1 MRHQVCRVAVSLAV
15 FLALAALVPGAVS
28 LQQKGAGF
36 GNKDPGLFNLK
47 GTIYFLPDT
56 TEKMPDQ
63 IDALKPQ
70 GVIYT
75 DRLDIPIREFSEGFP
90 GVTDRFEWFGLIYTG
105 RFQIDKPGAYKW
117 RLFSDDGSRLW
128 IDGKEIID
136 NDGIH
141 GSDSVEATIT
151 LDRGPHDIKV
161 WYFQGPA
168 TEVSLQLFVG
178 PPGGAESIFAMGDF
192 APGLAAAAKKL
203 DAQATPDGIRIRM
216 EAAILFDTAKS
227 ELKPEARE
235 AIQAIS
241 EIIRSYPTAVVRVLG
256 FTDTV
261 GDDAYN
267 LKLSEARAV
276 AVKTA
281 LVAAGPPSAVRFE
294 TQGLGKGRPVA
305 SNDTE
310 AGRAKN
316 RRVEVFIK
324 P

>member
-1 MRHQVCRVAVSLAV
+1 VRNQPRRVAVSLAV
-15 FLALAALVPGAVS
+15 FLALAGLVPCATS
-28 LQQKGAGF
+28 SQQKGAGF
-36 GNKDPGLFNLK
+36 GSKDPGLFNLK

-63 IDALKPQ
+63 IGALKPQ

-75 DRLDIPIREFSEGFP
+75 DRLDVPIRDFSEGFP
-90 GVTDRFEWFGLIYTG
+90 GVTDRFEWFGLMYTG

-117 RLFSDDGSRLW
+117 RLLSDDGSRLW
-128 IDGKEIID
+128 IDGKEILD

-141 GSDSVEATIT
+141 GSDSVEATTT
-151 LDRGPHDIKV
+151 LDRGPHDIQV

-178 PPGGAESIFAMGDF
+178 PPGGAERIFAMGDF

-227 ELKPEARE
+227 ELKPEARDTV
-235 AIQAIS
+235 QAVS
-241 EIIRSYPTAVVRVLG
+241 EMIKSYPNAVVRVLG
-256 FTDTV
+256 FTDAV

-281 LVAAGPPSAVRFE
+281 LVAAGPPSTVRFE

-305 SNDTE
+305 SNDSET
-310 AGRAKN
+310 GRAKN

>member
-1 MRHQVCRVAVSLAV
+1 V
-15 FLALAALVPGAVS
+15 FLVLAALMPCAVS
-28 LQQKGAGF
+28 SQQKGAGF
-36 GNKDPGLFNLK
+36 GSKDPGLFNLK

-56 TEKMPDQ
+56 TETMPDQ
-63 IDALKPQ
+63 VEALKPQ
-70 GVIYT
+70 GVIYV
-75 DRLDIPIREFSEGFP
+75 DRLDVPVRDFSEGFP

-105 RFQIDKPGAYKW
+105 RFQVDRPGAFKW
-117 RLFSDDGSRLW
+117 RLSSDDGSRLW
-128 IDGKEIID
+128 IDGNQIID

-151 LDRGPHDIKV
+151 LDRGPHDIKI

-178 PPGGAESIFAMGDF
+178 PPGGAERMFAMGDF
-192 APGLAAAAKKL
+192 APGLAAAAKLL
-203 DAQATPDGIRIRM
+203 DAQATPEGIRIRM

-241 EIIRSYPTAVVRVLG
+241 EIIRSYPNAAVRVLG
-256 FTDTV
+256 FTDAV

-267 LKLSEARAV
+267 LRLSEARAM

-281 LVAAGPPSAVRFE
+281 LVAARPPAAVKFE
-294 TQGLGKGRPVA
+294 TQGLGKGSPVA
-305 SNDTE
+305 VNDSE
-310 AGRAKN
+310 VGRAKN
-316 RRVEVFIK
+316 RRVEVFVK

>member
-1 MRHQVCRVAVSLAV
+1 MRNRACRAVGSLAV
-15 FLALAALVPGAVS
+15 FAALAALVPGTVFS
-28 LQQKGAGF
+28 QQKGGGF
-36 GNKDPGLFNLK
+36 GGKDPGLFNLK

-56 TEKMPDQ
+56 TEKMPEQ
-63 IDALKPQ
+63 VEAMKPQ
-70 GVIYT
+70 GTIYT
-75 DRLDIPIREFSEGFP
+75 DRLDIPVREFSEGFP
-90 GVTDRFEWFGLIYTG
+90 GVTDRFEWFGLMYTG
-105 RFQIDKPGAYKW
+105 RFQIDKPGDYKW

-141 GSDSVEATIT
+141 GSESVEATIN
-151 LDRGPHDIKV
+151 LSRGPHDLKV
-161 WYFQGPA
+161 WYFQGPG
-168 TEVSLQLFVG
+168 TELSLQLFVG
-178 PPGGAESIFAMGDF
+178 PPGGAEKIFAMGEF
-192 APGLAAAAKKL
+192 AAGLAAAARKL
-203 DAQATPDGIRIRM
+203 DAQATADGIRIRM
-216 EAAILFDTAKS
+216 DASILFDTAKS

-241 EIIRSYPTAVVRVLG
+241 EMIRSYPNAAVRVLG
-256 FTDTV
+256 FTDAV

-267 LKLSEARAV
+267 VRLSESRAV

-281 LVAAGPPSAVRFE
+281 LQAAGPPAGVKFE
-294 TQGLGKGRPVA
+294 TQGLGKSRPVA

>member
-1 MRHQVCRVAVSLAV
+1 MPHHRSRVVVSAAV
-15 FLALAALVPGAVS
+15 FLALAASAPCVAS
-28 LQQKGAGF
+28 QQQKGAAF
-36 GNKDPGLFNLK
+36 GSKDPGLFNLK

-56 TEKMPDQ
+56 TERIPADLEE
-63 IDALKPQ
+63 LKPQ

-75 DRLDIPIREFSEGFP
+75 DRLDVPTRDFSEGFP
-90 GVTDRFEWFGLIYTG
+90 GVTDRFEWFGLVYTG
-105 RFQIDKPGAYKW
+105 RFQIVKRGEYKW

-141 GSDSVEATIT
+141 GSDSVEATTT
-151 LDRGPHDIKV
+151 LDPGPHDIRI

-178 PPGGAESIFAMGDF
+178 PPGGAERIFAMGDF
-192 APGLAAAAKKL
+192 APGLTAAAKKL

-227 ELKPEARE
+227 ELKAEAHDTFL
-235 AIQAIS
+235 ALS
-241 EIIRSYPTAVVRVLG
+241 EIIRSYPSSVVRVLG
-256 FTDTV
+256 FTDAV

-267 LKLSEARAV
+267 VKLSEARAV

-281 LVAAGPPSAVRFE
+281 LVAAGPPSTVRFE
-294 TQGLGKGRPVA
+294 TQGFGKSRPVA
-305 SNDTE
+305 PNDTE
-310 AGRAKN
+310 SGRAKN

>member
-1 MRHQVCRVAVSLAV
+1 V
-15 FLALAALVPGAVS
+15 FLAFAALVPGAVS
-28 LQQKGAGF
+28 SQQKGAGF
-36 GNKDPGLFNLK
+36 GNKDPALFNLK
-47 GTIYFLPDT
+47 GTIYFLPNT

-63 IDALKPQ
+63 IDALTPQ

-75 DRLDIPIREFSEGFP
+75 DRLDIPIRDFSEGFP
-90 GVTDRFEWFGLIYTG
+90 GVTDRFEWFGLVYTG
-105 RFQIDKPGAYKW
+105 RFQVPKRGEYKW

-141 GSDSVEATIT
+141 GSESVEATT
-151 LDRGPHDIKV
+151 ALDPGPHDIRI

-178 PPGGAESIFAMGDF
+178 PPGGTERVFAMGDF
-192 APGLAAAAKKL
+192 APGLTAAAKKL
-203 DAQATPDGIRIRM
+203 DAQATPDGIRVRM
-216 EAAILFDTAKS
+216 DAAILFDTAKS
-227 ELKPEARE
+227 ELKAEARDTL
-235 AIQAIS
+235 QALS
-241 EIIRSYPTAVVRVLG
+241 EIIRSYPGSVVRVLG
-256 FTDTV
+256 FTDAV

-267 LKLSEARAV
+267 VKLSEARAA

-281 LVAAGPPSAVRFE
+281 LVAAGPPPTVKFE
-294 TQGLGKGRPVA
+294 TQGLGKSRPVA
-305 SNDTE
+305 PNDTE
-310 AGRAKN
+310 SGRAKN

>member
-1 MRHQVCRVAVSLAV
+1 
-15 FLALAALVPGAVS
+15 
-28 LQQKGAGF
+28 
-36 GNKDPGLFNLK
+36 
-47 GTIYFLPDT
+47 
-56 TEKMPDQ
+56 
-63 IDALKPQ
+63 
-70 GVIYT
+70 
-75 DRLDIPIREFSEGFP
+75 
-90 GVTDRFEWFGLIYTG
+90 
-105 RFQIDKPGAYKW
+105 
-117 RLFSDDGSRLW
+117 
-128 IDGKEIID
+128 
-136 NDGIH
+136 
-141 GSDSVEATIT
+141 